1 MNAVIIIT
9 LVLVII
15 SLIATCITLK
25 LFLDN
30 KNKNNTADSVV
41 STQIKSIEE
50 NINNNYHFFEERL
63 NEIRKEIDNKFDNKF
78 KDLSD
83 LNESK
88 LKEIKQTVDEKLS
101 ETITKRFNESFDLLS
116 KRLEEVQKSAGEMK
130 RVGESVGNLQK
141 ILSNVKT
148 TGIFGEIQLGA
159 ILEQILTRDQYET
172 NIVTGTKR
180 DPVEFAIKFPGM
192 EENEHV
198 YLPIDSKFPLE
209 KYTQLN
215 DAIQLGDESLINER
229 RKALVTTIKN
239 MAKDINEK
247 YINIPKTTDIAIM
260 FLPIE
265 GLYAEVCKN
274 GLIEE
279 LQNKYHVVIAGPTT
293 MSAILTSFRMGFKTL
308 ALQKE
313 SANIWKTLAAIR
325 VEFDRYNKLVIN
337 ISDRFKK
344 TNEDFDKL
352 ITTRTNKITNKLKK
366 IETNNLSVKEADEIL
381 GLEEPKETP
390 KEQPKERYKLELED
404 NSNGMEM

>member
-1 MNAVIIIT
+1 MNNAIIII
-9 LVLVII
+9 LILVII
-15 SLIATCITLK
+15 SLIATCIILK

-30 KNKNNTADSVV
+30 KNKNNTADSIV

-172 NIVTGTKR
+172 NVVTGTKR

-192 EENEHV
+192 EENEYV

-209 KYTQLN
+209 KYIQFN
-215 DAIQLGDESLINER
+215 DAIQSGDKNLIDER
-229 RKALVTTIKN
+229 RKKLITTIKN

-265 GLYAEVCKN
+265 SLYAEVCKN
-274 GLIEE
+274 GLIEK
-279 LQNKYHVVIAGPTT
+279 LQNQYHVVIAGPTT

-308 ALQKE
+308 ALQKQ
-313 SANIWKTLAAIR
+313 SANIWKILEAVK
-325 VEFDRYNKLVIN
+325 VEVGNYHNLVLK
-337 ISDRFKK
+337 ISNDFKK
-344 TNEDFDKL
+344 TSDNFDKL
-352 ITTRTNKITNKLKK
+352 VGTRTRMLNSKLKDIETKNLTSPETNK
-366 IETNNLSVKEADEIL
+366 IL
-381 GLEEPKETP
+381 GLERHKDDQKEL
-390 KEQPKERYKLELED
+390 YKPQLED
-404 NSNGMEM
+404 NSNEK

>member
-1 MNAVIIIT
+1 MNNAIIII
-9 LVLVII
+9 LILVII

-172 NIVTGTKR
+172 NVVTGTKR

-192 EENEHV
+192 EENEYV

-209 KYTQLN
+209 KYIQFN
-215 DAIQLGDESLINER
+215 DAIQSGDKNLIDER
-229 RKALVTTIKN
+229 RKKLITTIKN

-265 GLYAEVCKN
+265 SLYAEVCKN
-274 GLIEE
+274 GLIEK
-279 LQNKYHVVIAGPTT
+279 LQNQYHVVIAGPTT

-308 ALQKE
+308 ALQKQ
-313 SANIWKTLAAIR
+313 SANIWKILEAVK
-325 VEFDRYNKLVIN
+325 VEVGNYHNLVLK
-337 ISDRFKK
+337 ISNDFKK
-344 TNEDFDKL
+344 TSDNFDKL
-352 ITTRTNKITNKLKK
+352 VGTRTRMLNSKLKDIETKNLTSPETNK
-366 IETNNLSVKEADEIL
+366 IL
-381 GLEEPKETP
+381 GLERHKDDQKEL
-390 KEQPKERYKLELED
+390 YKPQLED
-404 NSNGMEM
+404 NSNEK

>member
-15 SLIATCITLK
+15 SIIATCITLK

-30 KNKNNTADSVV
+30 KNKNNTGDSIVA
-41 STQIKSIEE
+41 TQIKSIEE

-63 NEIRKEIDNKFDNKF
+63 NAIRSEIDSKFDTKF
-78 KDLSD
+78 KDLLD

-88 LKEIKQTVDEKLS
+88 LKEIRQTVDEKLS

-130 RVGESVGNLQK
+130 KVGESVGNLQK

-159 ILEQILTRDQYET
+159 ILEQILTPDQYVT
-172 NIVTGTKR
+172 NYVTGTKR

-192 EENEHV
+192 EENEYV

-229 RKALVTTIKN
+229 RKTLIATIKN

-247 YINIPKTTDIAIM
+247 YINIPKTTDIGIM

-308 ALQKE
+308 ALQKQ
-313 SANIWKTLAAIR
+313 SANIWKILEAVK
-325 VEFDRYNKLVIN
+325 VEVGSYHDLVLK
-337 ISDRFKK
+337 ISNDFKK
-344 TNEDFDKL
+344 TSDHFDKL
-352 ITTRTNKITNKLKK
+352 VGTRTRMLNNKLRD
-366 IETNNLSVKEADEIL
+366 IETKNLTSPEANKIL
-381 GLEEPKETP
+381 GLE
-390 KEQPKERYKLELED
+390 QPKDDQEELYKPQLED
-404 NSNGMEM
+404 NSSEI